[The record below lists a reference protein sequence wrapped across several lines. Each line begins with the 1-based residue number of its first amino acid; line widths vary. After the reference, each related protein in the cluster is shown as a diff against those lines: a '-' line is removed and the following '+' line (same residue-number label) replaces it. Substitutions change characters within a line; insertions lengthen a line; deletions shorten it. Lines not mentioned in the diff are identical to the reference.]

1 MDPMDAYDSEY
12 YGENGQQKNKPGSD
26 SSFDYV
32 DHGGTLC
39 LCMNNYSHIIN
50 DFEGQNPSNVE
61 RRFNK
66 QNPVKKPFLEEEH
79 FTSSDD
85 SDNKSYDKGT
95 VYLYLTKTI

>member
-39 LCMNNYSHIIN
+39 LCMNNLLLISYHFFKSLALLE
-50 DFEGQNPSNVE
+50 FESKLPL
-61 RRFNK
+61 RF
-66 QNPVKKPFLEEEH
+66 
-79 FTSSDD
+79 
-85 SDNKSYDKGT
+85 
-95 VYLYLTKTI
+95 